1 MGTGEGDHLMLTR
14 GLAVAA
20 AASALALPCLSSYAG
35 SCADLTGTYVC
46 QTYCPAEGIGGYDTV
61 VQNGYELQLS
71 NGKTTVK
78 GYLSAGSARTI
89 IATWIWKENPL
100 KGTLNADCSQIDWIS
115 GSVWVRKN

>member
-1 MGTGEGDHLMLTR
+1 MVKR

-20 AASALALPCLSSYAG
+20 AASALSLPCSSHAA
-35 SCADLTGTYVC
+35 SCDDLTGTYVC
-46 QTYCPAEGIGGYDTV
+46 QKYCPVEGIGGSDTV

-78 GYLSAGSARTI
+78 GYLSAGNAKVI

-100 KGTLNADCSQIDWIS
+100 KGTLNADCSQIDWRN